1 MSTHVDVP
9 LPGSISP
16 ARSALARRP
25 LLSYFL
31 LAYLG
36 TWLVFTPLLLSQDG
50 LGLLPYQLP
59 EPVVFLLFFGSTFTG
74 PLLAALLVT
83 RQESGKEGVRQLLK
97 RIVRW
102 RVGVQ
107 WYLIA
112 TFIFLA
118 IWLVAYSLVYRGAPL
133 AELLRNPQLLLSIFL
148 PNVLIGMILPSLG
161 EEPGWRGFALPRL
174 QARYGP
180 LAGTLILGFLHSFWH
195 LVAFFTPLLGPFT
208 ISRFLAFMLTGMA
221 GAVIFTWIFNN
232 TRASIL
238 LAMLVHG
245 ASNAAT
251 QVLVRVIPMD
261 EPLSGWLQILV
272 PDWLNVIAFGLA
284 AILLVL
290 LTRGRLSYKGEEHT
304 GRS

>member
-1 MSTHVDVP
+1 
-9 LPGSISP
+9 L
-16 ARSALARRP
+16 LA
-25 LLSYFL
+25 YFL

-36 TWLVFTPLLLSQDG
+36 TWLVFAPMLLSQDG
-50 LGLLPYQLP
+50 LGLLPYHLP
-59 EPVVFLLFFGSTFTG
+59 EPLIFLLFFGSTFTG
-74 PLLAALLVT
+74 PALAALLVT
-83 RQESGKEGVRQLLK
+83 HQESGKEGVRQLL
-97 RIVRW
+97 RRVVRW

-112 TFIFLA
+112 IFIFLA
-118 IWLVAYSLVYRGAPL
+118 IWLVAYGLVYRGAPL
-133 AELLRNPQLLLSIFL
+133 TNLIQNPGLLLSVFL
-148 PNVLIGMILPSLG
+148 PNVLIGLFLPSLG

-180 LAGTLILGFLHSFWH
+180 LTGTLILGFLHSFWH

-208 ISRFLAFMLTGMA
+208 VSRFLAFVLSGMA

-251 QVLVRVIPMD
+251 QLLVQVIPMD
-261 EPLSGWLQILV
+261 EPLSGWLQVLV
-272 PDWLNVIAFGLA
+272 PDWLNVIAFGSA
-284 AILLVL
+284 AVLLVL
-290 LTRGRLSYKGEEHT
+290 LTRGRLSYKGGSQLE
-304 GRS
+304 

>member
-1 MSTHVDVP
+1 
-9 LPGSISP
+9 
-16 ARSALARRP
+16 
-25 LLSYFL
+25 
-31 LAYLG
+31 
-36 TWLVFTPLLLSQDG
+36 
-50 LGLLPYQLP
+50 
-59 EPVVFLLFFGSTFTG
+59 
-74 PLLAALLVT
+74 
-83 RQESGKEGVRQLLK
+83 
-97 RIVRW
+97 
-102 RVGVQ
+102 
-107 WYLIA
+107 
-112 TFIFLA
+112 
-118 IWLVAYSLVYRGAPL
+118 
-133 AELLRNPQLLLSIFL
+133 
-148 PNVLIGMILPSLG
+148 
-161 EEPGWRGFALPRL
+161 
-174 QARYGP
+174 
-180 LAGTLILGFLHSFWH
+180 
-195 LVAFFTPLLGPFT
+195 LLGPFT

-290 LTRGRLSYKGEEHT
+290 LTRGRLSYKGEESN

>member
-1 MSTHVDVP
+1 
-9 LPGSISP
+9 
-16 ARSALARRP
+16 
-25 LLSYFL
+25 
-31 LAYLG
+31 
-36 TWLVFTPLLLSQDG
+36 
-50 LGLLPYQLP
+50 
-59 EPVVFLLFFGSTFTG
+59 
-74 PLLAALLVT
+74 
-83 RQESGKEGVRQLLK
+83 
-97 RIVRW
+97 
-102 RVGVQ
+102 
-107 WYLIA
+107 
-112 TFIFLA
+112 
-118 IWLVAYSLVYRGAPL
+118 
-133 AELLRNPQLLLSIFL
+133 
-148 PNVLIGMILPSLG
+148 MILPSLG

-290 LTRGRLSYKGEEHT
+290 LTRGRLSYKGEESN